1 MVRLL
6 NKEEELSLMGNLFD
20 LMCENMTE
28 VAPTG
33 LTCEWEKAKWLAEVI
48 PALKKAPRQI
58 ALLYCKGMLVGFC
71 MYYVNAGVFM
81 VEELQIKREFRS
93 SNMIV
98 ELWKFFKQTVS
109 EETVYMEAYT
119 DLENAYS
126 AKLLQRLGLELVEMT
141 AGGRLK
147 HFRGEFDKIRNR

>member
-6 NKEEELSLMGNLFD
+6 NKEEELSLIGNLFD

-81 VEELQIKREFRS
+81 VEELQIQRGYRS
-93 SNMIV
+93 SGVIV
-98 ELWKFFKQTVS
+98 ELWKFFKRTVP

-126 AKLLQRLGLELVEMT
+126 AKLLQKLGLELVETT